1 MRASKTGGL
10 RYGHVVGISL
20 LGYIE
25 PGCCLE
31 ALKNVFFK
39 GAIPDGT
46 LSSRR
51 VVPHPSSPI
60 YLNVTI
66 WVQNRR
72 FELKLGPNR
81 SVSVQIAILTVQNKR
96 KPLKHIE
103 PRKNLFLN
111 CPQVLLKITWLWQ
124 RDPIPHEYC

>member
-1 MRASKTGGL
+1 MRECPINSASVLLLKSPRLRGGKIHL
-10 RYGHVVGISL
+10 R
-20 LGYIE
+20 
-25 PGCCLE
+25 
-31 ALKNVFFK
+31 FFRM

-81 SVSVQIAILTVQNKR
+81 SVSVQITIQTIQN
-96 KPLKHIE
+96 H
-103 PRKNLFLN
+103 
-111 CPQVLLKITWLWQ
+111 
-124 RDPIPHEYC
+124 